1 MSVLKNVFAVSLS
14 TFAATSLFAQTFTEW
29 KDANVNEVNREKMR
43 STYTAYHSKDAAI
56 KGDKSGAYFKSLN
69 GNWKFNWVPNVES
82 RPTNFFEVGFND
94 KGWDNLQVPA
104 VWEVNGYGYP
114 QYTNV
119 GYPWRNS
126 FKNDPPNVPVEDN
139 YVGSY
144 RREVEIDP
152 SWAGKE
158 VFMHVGSATSNL
170 YLWVNGQFVGY
181 SEDSKLGADFNITK
195 YLKPGKNLIAMQ
207 LFRWCDGTYL
217 EDQDFWRY
225 SGISRDVFLTA
236 RSQNRIDDIKITPDL
251 DAAYKNGTLTVNME
265 FSEKAEGNVELVL
278 SDLNGNAITKQT
290 VAVKGG
296 DKTSSVLKVNAPK
309 KWSAE
314 EPNLYLLT
322 ATLVDGSGNAV
333 ETIPQKVGFRKVESK
348 GGNILVNG
356 KPVLI
361 KGADRHEL
369 DPLTGYVV
377 SRERMIQDLEVMK
390 QHNLN
395 AVRTSHYPN
404 SPLWYE
410 LCDEYGVYVVDEAN
424 IESHGMGY
432 GKESL
437 AKNPMY
443 NKAHLE
449 RISRLVARDMNHPS
463 VIFWSLGNEAGFGQN
478 FIDGY
483 NYVKQTDPSR
493 VVQYEQAGHNPQ
505 TDVYC
510 PMYASPKHMED
521 YANNADYTAPL
532 IQCEYAHAMGNS
544 QGGFKEYWDLIRK
557 YPKLQGGFIW
567 DFVDQSL
574 RERTA
579 DGEIIYTYGG
589 DYGKNLTSDNNFQN
603 NGLISPDRKPNPH
616 MDEVMYFYQN
626 IWTTPKDVA
635 KGLVEVYN
643 ENFFTDLSNYRM
655 KWTLLADGKAVKTGV
670 VNDLKVAPQQKAI
683 VNLGFN
689 AADCGAKELLL
700 NVAYETKAAVKG
712 VEASTVL
719 ARSQMVVK
727 PYADYNIELCK
738 SQNKATFKDNNVEVI
753 NVFGNGV
760 KIDFSKYSGL
770 IDLYNV
776 DGLNMLEKGYE
787 IRPSFW
793 RAPTDNDFGA
803 SQQLRMRAWKDPG
816 MKLENISA
824 SEKGENVV
832 VVASYKL
839 TSVDA
844 DLTMTYE
851 INGCGAVA
859 VTEALKVNPNAEKK
873 PNLFRFGIEI
883 TMPEMFDIIEY
894 YGRGTI
900 ENYSDRKESAFV
912 GLYKEK
918 VKDQYYP
925 YVRPQETGNKTDLRY
940 WKVIDLDGRGLE
952 FKSEAPI
959 SASALDR
966 LTDDMDDGLRKDQ
979 RHGGEVKARRL
990 TNVHVDKVQMG
1001 LGNINSWGAAP
1012 LQPYMLPYEDYTF
1025 KFIMSPTKKLE

>member
-1 MSVLKNVFAVSLS
+1 MSVLKNVLAVSLS

-56 KGDKSGAYFKSLN
+56 KGDKGGAYLKSLN
-69 GNWKFNWVPNVES
+69 GKWKFNWVPNVES
-82 RPTNFFEVGFND
+82 RPTDFFEVAFND
-94 KGWDNLQVPA
+94 KGWGELQVPA

-126 FKNDPPNVPVEDN
+126 FKNNPPHVPVDDN

-152 SWAGKE
+152 SWTGKD

-195 YLKPGKNLIAMQ
+195 YLKPGKNLFAMQ
-207 LFRWCDGTYL
+207 IFRWCDGTYL

-225 SGISRDVFLTA
+225 SGIGRDVYLTA
-236 RSQNRIDDIKITPDL
+236 RAENRINDIKIIPDL
-251 DAAYKNGTLTVNME
+251 DAAYKNGTLTVDMD
-265 FSEKAEGNVELVL
+265 FSEKAAGNVELVL
-278 SDLNGNAITKQT
+278 SDLKGNQIAKQT
-290 VAVKGG
+290 VAVKAG
-296 DKTSSVLKVNAPK
+296 DKTSSVIKVTSPK

-322 ATLVDGSGNAV
+322 ATLVDASGSAV

-348 GGNILVNG
+348 GVNILVNG
-356 KPVLI
+356 QPVLF

-377 SRERMIQDLEVMK
+377 SRDRMIQDIEVMK
-390 QHNLN
+390 RHNLN
-395 AVRTSHYPN
+395 AVRTCHYPN
-404 SPLWYE
+404 DPQWYE
-410 LCDEYGVYVVDEAN
+410 LCDEYGIYVVDEAN

-432 GKESL
+432 GKETL
-437 AKNPMY
+437 AANPMY
-443 NKAHLE
+443 NKAHME
-449 RISRLVARDMNHPS
+449 RISRVVARDINHPS

-483 NYVKQTDPSR
+483 DYVKKTDPSR
-493 VVQYEQAGHNPQ
+493 VVQYEQAGLKPQ

-510 PMYASPKHMED
+510 PMYATPNRMEEYAKDEKH
-521 YANNADYTAPL
+521 NRPL

-574 RERTA
+574 RERTK
-579 DGEIIYTYGG
+579 DGNVIYTYGG

-626 IWTTPKDVA
+626 IWTTPKDLA

-643 ENFFTDLSNYRM
+643 ENFFADLSNYRM

-670 VNDLKVAPQQKAI
+670 VNDLKVAPQKK
-683 VNLGFN
+683 VVVPLGFTI
-689 AADCGAKELLL
+689 ADCGAKELLL
-700 NVAYETKAAVKG
+700 NVEYETKAAVKG

-719 ARSQMVVK
+719 SRSQMVVK
-727 PYADYNIELCK
+727 PYEAYNIDLCK
-738 SQNKATFKDNNVEVI
+738 SSTKATFKENNVEVI

-760 KIDFSKYSGL
+760 KIDFSKRSGL
-770 IDLYNV
+770 IDLYDV
-776 DGLNMLEKGYE
+776 DGLSMLKKGYQ

-803 SQQLRMRAWKDPG
+803 AQQLKMGVWKNPG
-816 MKLENISA
+816 MKLEKISA

-832 VVASYKL
+832 VVAEYKL
-839 TSVDA
+839 TKVDA
-844 DLTMTYE
+844 NLTMTYE
-851 INGCGAVA
+851 INGCGAIA
-859 VTEALKVNPNAEKK
+859 VTEALKVNPAAEKK
-873 PNLFRFGIEI
+873 PNLFRFGMEI
-883 TMPEMFDIIEY
+883 TMPETFDIIEY
-894 YGRGTI
+894 YGRGTV
-900 ENYSDRKESAFV
+900 ENYSDRKESAFI
-912 GLYKEK
+912 GLYKEN

-925 YVRPQETGNKTDLRY
+925 YIRPQETGNKTDLRY
-940 WKVIDLDGRGLE
+940 WKVIDLDGRGLL

-966 LTDDMDDGLRKDQ
+966 LTGDMDDGLQKDQ

-1001 LGNINSWGAAP
+1001 LGCINSWGSTP
-1012 LQPYMLPYEDYTF
+1012 LKPYMVPFEDYTF
-1025 KFIMSPTKKLE
+1025 KFVMSPTKKLE